1 MFCQM
6 ARWWSSPEPDE
17 SFLQFRERSV
27 RDGAWLTYVV
37 ALVVAGYAVAT
48 WDRPHRTAIL
58 GLLGVAVFGGYVIS
72 HLPAAAIIRSRWRE
86 PFFLIWTAADVAL
99 ISLVVASDRGDW
111 STLRATF
118 FLPLFFAALSY
129 PPRSVVVTG
138 ALSVAG
144 YAGAAL
150 LGGHATAETLLVFS
164 ALLSTATVM
173 GVSQAVNRERQRGS
187 CRRCRAPT
195 RSPAR

>member
-37 ALVVAGYAVAT
+37 ALVVAGYAVA
-48 WDRPHRTAIL
+48 DL
-58 GLLGVAVFGGYVIS
+58 GPPAPRARSSALLGVAVFGGYVIS
-72 HLPAAAIIRSRWRE
+72 HLPAAAIMRSRWRE
-86 PFFLIWTAADVAL
+86 PFFLVWTAADVAL
-99 ISLVVASDRGDW
+99 IALVVASDRGDW

-129 PPRSVVVTG
+129 PPRSVVATG
-138 ALSVAG
+138 ALSVARLRRRRPPRRPRDG
-144 YAGAAL
+144 RDAPRL
-150 LGGHATAETLLVFS
+150 L
-164 ALLSTATVM
+164 
-173 GVSQAVNRERQRGS
+173 
-187 CRRCRAPT
+187 RAPQPPP
-195 RSPAR
+195 R